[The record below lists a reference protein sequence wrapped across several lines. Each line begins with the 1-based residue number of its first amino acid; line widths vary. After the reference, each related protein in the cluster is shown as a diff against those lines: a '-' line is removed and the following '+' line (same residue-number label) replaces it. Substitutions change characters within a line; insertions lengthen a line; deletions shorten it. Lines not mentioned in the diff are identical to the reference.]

1 MKTVI
6 KIAWRNIWRN
16 KLRSLT
22 VIISMILGL
31 FSGLFA
37 VSMMLGLNDQRMN
50 SAVNSYLSH
59 IQIHHPSFSKNFDIK
74 HTIQNL
80 DSLDLSLKNDQS
92 IKAFSSRTII
102 SGMASTAHGSEGIR
116 LIGID
121 PTSESKVTNVHTSM
135 VKGTYFNSI
144 KSKPALIGKKLAEK
158 LQLDIKKKIY
168 LTFVDENGD
177 QQRIK
182 LKVEGIFKTAST
194 LFDRTNIY
202 MKRKDL
208 QKILTNNSAIHEI
221 GIICKD
227 LNMVDSKLED
237 LKKSFPNNKLES
249 WGQIAPELGYAQEI
263 MGSIIYIFMGI
274 ILIALSFGI
283 INTMLM
289 AVLERK
295 KELGMLMSVGL
306 NKRKIF
312 FMVVFE
318 TLFISIVAAPIGIFL
333 SYSFISYFGI
343 HGIDLSS
350 VGEGLEELG
359 IGTRVFT
366 KLSFDNY
373 INITILTLVVTF
385 FSSLIPARRALNL
398 NPAEAVRAL

>member
-22 VIISMILGL
+22 VIVSMVLGL

-37 VSMMLGLNDQRMN
+37 VSMMLGLNDQRMG
-50 SAVNSYLSH
+50 SAVDSYLSH
-59 IQIHHPSFSKNFDIK
+59 IQIHHPSFNENFDIK
-74 HTIQNL
+74 HTVENF
-80 DSLDLSLKNDQS
+80 DSLKISLKNDQT

-102 SGMASTAHGSEGIR
+102 SGMASTAHGSAGIR

-202 MKRKDL
+202 MKREDL
-208 QKILTNNSAIHEI
+208 QKILANNSAIHEI
-221 GIICKD
+221 GIICED
-227 LNMVDSKLED
+227 LNIVDSKVDALN
-237 LKKSFPNNKLES
+237 KSFPNNKIES

-263 MGSIIYIFMGI
+263 MGSVVYIFMGI

-289 AVLERK
+289 AVLERTR
-295 KELGMLMSVGL
+295 ELGMLMAVGM
-306 NKRKIF
+306 NRSK
-312 FMVVFE
+312 VFLMIILE
-318 TLFISIVAAPIGIFL
+318 TILLGVIAAPIGLVLGFL
-333 SYSFISYFGI
+333 TNAYFGSY
-343 HGIDLSS
+343 GIDLSS
-350 VGEGLEELG
+350 YSEGMEKFGLSDVVYTHMQTADYLLIMIAVAITAILG
-359 IGTRVFT
+359 A
-366 KLSFDNY
+366 LY
-373 INITILTLVVTF
+373 
-385 FSSLIPARRALNL
+385 PAFKAIRLK
-398 NPAEAVRAL
+398 PVEAIRKI

>member
-1 MKTVI
+1 MKI
-6 KIAWRNIWRN
+6 LMKIAWRNIWRN

-22 VIISMILGL
+22 VIISMVLGL

-37 VSMMLGLNDQRMN
+37 VSMMLGLNDQRMD
-50 SAVNSYLSH
+50 SAVDSYLSH
-59 IQIHHPSFSKNFDIK
+59 IQIHHPYFSENFDIK
-74 HTIQNL
+74 NNVQNF
-80 DSLDLSLKNDQS
+80 DSLKIFLENDQS

-102 SGMASTAHGSEGIR
+102 SGMASTAHGSAGIR

-121 PTSESKVTNVHTSM
+121 PNSESKVTNVYKSM
-135 VKGTYFNSI
+135 IKGTYFTTI

-202 MKRKDL
+202 MKRGDL
-208 QKILTNNSAIHEI
+208 QSLLTNRSAIHEI
-221 GIICKD
+221 GIMCEN
-227 LNMVDSKLED
+227 LNVVDSKVDGLN
-237 LKKSFPNNKLES
+237 KRFTNNKIES
-249 WGQIAPELGYAQEI
+249 WGQIAPELAYAQEI
-263 MGSIIYIFMGI
+263 MGSFIYIFMGI
-274 ILIALSFGI
+274 ILVALSFGI
-283 INTMLM
+283 VNTMLM

-306 NKRKIF
+306 NKRKVF
-312 FMVVFE
+312 SMVVFE
-318 TLFISIVAAPIGIFL
+318 TLFISLVAAPIGIFL

-366 KLSFDNY
+366 KLSLNNY
-373 INITILTLVVTF
+373 INVTILTLVVTF
-385 FSSLIPARRALNL
+385 FSSLIPSRRALKL

>member
-37 VSMMLGLNDQRMN
+37 VSMMLGLNDQRMD
-50 SAVNSYLSH
+50 SAVDSYLSH
-59 IQIHHPSFSKNFDIK
+59 IQIHHPSFNENFDLK
-74 HTIQNL
+74 HTIQNF
-80 DSLDLSLKNDQS
+80 DSLNLFLENDQS
-92 IKAFSSRTII
+92 VKSFSSRTII
-102 SGMASTAHGSEGIR
+102 SGMASTAHGSAGIR

-121 PTSESKVTNVHTSM
+121 PASESNVTNVHKSM

-202 MKRKDL
+202 MKKEDL
-208 QKILTNNSAIHEI
+208 QKILANNSAIHEI
-221 GIICKD
+221 GIIYDD
-227 LNMVDSKLED
+227 LNTVDNKVDGLN
-237 LKKSFPNNKLES
+237 KKFPNNKGES
-249 WGQIAPELGYAQEI
+249 WAQIAPELGYAQEM

-306 NKRKIF
+306 NKRKVF
-312 FMVVFE
+312 LMVVFE
-318 TLFISIVAAPIGIFL
+318 TIFISLVAAPIGIIL
-333 SYSFISYFGI
+333 SYLFISYFGV

-366 KLSFDNY
+366 KLSSDNY
-373 INITILTLVVTF
+373 INITILTLIVTF
-385 FSSLIPARRALNL
+385 FSSLIPARRALKL

>member
-22 VIISMILGL
+22 VIVSMVLGL

-37 VSMMLGLNDQRMN
+37 VSMMLGLHDQRMD
-50 SAVNSYLSH
+50 SAVDSYLSH
-59 IQIHHPSFSKNFDIK
+59 IQIHHPSFNENFDIK
-74 HTIQNL
+74 HTVENF
-80 DSLDLSLKNDQS
+80 DSLKISLKNDQT

-102 SGMASTAHGSEGIR
+102 SGMASTAHGSAGIR

-158 LQLDIKKKIY
+158 LQLDVKKKIY

-202 MKRKDL
+202 MKREDL
-208 QKILTNNSAIHEI
+208 QKILANSSAIHEI
-221 GIICKD
+221 GIICED
-227 LNMVDSKLED
+227 LNMVDSKVDRLN
-237 LKKSFPNNKLES
+237 KSFPNNKIES

-263 MGSIIYIFMGI
+263 MGSVIYIFMGI

-306 NKRKIF
+306 NKRKVF

-318 TLFISIVAAPIGIFL
+318 TLFISLVAAPIGIFL
-333 SYSFISYFGI
+333 SYSFITYFGI

-373 INITILTLVVTF
+373 INITILTLIVTF
-385 FSSLIPARRALNL
+385 FSSLIPARRALKL

>member
-22 VIISMILGL
+22 VIMSMVLGL

-37 VSMMLGLNDQRMN
+37 VSMMLGLNDQRMD
-50 SAVNSYLSH
+50 SAVDSYLSH
-59 IQIHHPSFSKNFDIK
+59 IQIHHPSFNENFDLK
-74 HTIQNL
+74 HTIENL
-80 DSLDLSLKNDQS
+80 DSLNFQLENDQS

-102 SGMASTAHGSEGIR
+102 SGMASTAHGSAGIR

-121 PTSESKVTNVHTSM
+121 PAAESNVTNVHKSM

-144 KSKPALIGKKLAEK
+144 KSKPALIGEKLAEK

-202 MKRKDL
+202 MKREDL
-208 QKILTNNSAIHEI
+208 QKVLANNSAIHEI
-221 GIICKD
+221 GIICKN
-227 LNMVDSKLED
+227 LNTVNSRVDGLS
-237 LKKSFPNNKLES
+237 KSFSNNKVES
-249 WGQIAPELGYAQEI
+249 WAQIAPELGYAQKM

-306 NKRKIF
+306 NKRKVF

-318 TLFISIVAAPIGIFL
+318 TIFISLVAAPIGIFL

-359 IGTRVFT
+359 IGSRVFT
-366 KLSFDNY
+366 KLSYDNY
-373 INITILTLVVTF
+373 INITILTLIVTF
-385 FSSLIPARRALNL
+385 FSSLIPARRALKL

>member
-1 MKTVI
+1 MKTII

-22 VIISMILGL
+22 VITSMVLGL

-37 VSMMLGLNDQRMN
+37 VSMMLGLNDQRMD
-50 SAVNSYLSH
+50 SAVDSYLSH
-59 IQIHHPSFSKNFDIK
+59 IQIHHPSFTENFDIK
-74 HTIQNL
+74 HTIQNV
-80 DSLDLSLKNDQS
+80 DSLEILLNRDIN

-102 SGMASTAHGSEGIR
+102 SGMASTAHGSAGIR

-121 PTSESKVTNVHTSM
+121 PISESKVTNVHKSM
-135 VKGTYFNSI
+135 VKGTYFNSV
-144 KSKPALIGKKLAEK
+144 KSKPALIGEKLAEK

-168 LTFVDENGD
+168 LTFVDETGS

-182 LKVEGIFKTAST
+182 LKIEGIFKTASS

-202 MKRKDL
+202 MKQQDL
-208 QKILTNNSAIHEI
+208 QNILIDKSSIHEI
-221 GIICKD
+221 GIICQ
-227 LNMVDSKLED
+227 D
-237 LKKSFPNNKLES
+237 LKLVNDISEVFNDESSENKAET
-249 WGQIAPELGYAQEI
+249 WAQIAPELGYAQEM

-274 ILIALSFGI
+274 ILLALSFGI

-306 NKRKIF
+306 NKRKLF
-312 FMVVFE
+312 LMVVFE
-318 TLFISIVAAPIGIFL
+318 TLFISLVAAPIGIFL
-333 SYSFISYFGI
+333 SYTFISYFGI

-366 KLSFDNY
+366 KLSFNDY

-385 FSSLIPARRALNL
+385 FSSLIPARRALKL
-398 NPAEAVRAL
+398 NPAEAVRSL

>member
-22 VIISMILGL
+22 VIVSMVLGL

-37 VSMMLGLNDQRMN
+37 VSMMLGLNDQRMG
-50 SAVNSYLSH
+50 SAVDSYLSH
-59 IQIHHPSFSKNFDIK
+59 IQIHHPSFNENFDIK
-74 HTIQNL
+74 HTVENF
-80 DSLDLSLKNDQS
+80 DSLKISLKNDQT

-102 SGMASTAHGSEGIR
+102 SGMASTAHGSAGIR

-182 LKVEGIFKTAST
+182 LKVEGTFKIASN

-202 MKRKDL
+202 MKREDL
-208 QKILTNNSAIHEI
+208 QKILANNSAIHEI
-221 GIICKD
+221 GIICED
-227 LNMVDSKLED
+227 LNIVDSKVDALN
-237 LKKSFPNNKLES
+237 KSFPNNKIES

-263 MGSIIYIFMGI
+263 MGSVVYIFMGI

-306 NKRKIF
+306 NKRKVF

-318 TLFISIVAAPIGIFL
+318 TLFISLVAAPIGIFL

-373 INITILTLVVTF
+373 INITILTLIVTF
-385 FSSLIPARRALNL
+385 FSSLIPARRALKL

>member
-22 VIISMILGL
+22 VIVSMVLGL

-37 VSMMLGLNDQRMN
+37 VSMMLGLNDQRMD
-50 SAVNSYLSH
+50 SAVDSYLSH
-59 IQIHHPSFSKNFDIK
+59 IQIHHPSFNENFDIK
-74 HTIQNL
+74 HAVENF
-80 DSLDLSLKNDQS
+80 DSLKISLKNDKS
-92 IKAFSSRTII
+92 VKAFSSRTII
-102 SGMASTAHGSEGIR
+102 SGMASTAHGSAGIR

-121 PTSESKVTNVHTSM
+121 PSSELEVTNVHTSM

-202 MKRKDL
+202 MKREDL
-208 QKILTNNSAIHEI
+208 QKILANSSAIHEI
-221 GIICKD
+221 GIICED
-227 LNMVDSKLED
+227 LNIVDSKVDGLS
-237 LKKSFPNNKLES
+237 KSFPNNKIES

-263 MGSIIYIFMGI
+263 MGSVIYIFMGI

-295 KELGMLMSVGL
+295 KSWVC
-306 NKRKIF
+306 
-312 FMVVFE
+312 
-318 TLFISIVAAPIGIFL
+318 
-333 SYSFISYFGI
+333 
-343 HGIDLSS
+343 
-350 VGEGLEELG
+350 
-359 IGTRVFT
+359 
-366 KLSFDNY
+366 
-373 INITILTLVVTF
+373 
-385 FSSLIPARRALNL
+385 
-398 NPAEAVRAL
+398 

>member
-22 VIISMILGL
+22 VIVSMVLGL

-37 VSMMLGLNDQRMN
+37 VSMMLGLNDQRMA
-50 SAVNSYLSH
+50 SAVDSYLSH
-59 IQIHHPSFSKNFDIK
+59 IQIHHPSFNENFDIK
-74 HTIQNL
+74 HTVENF
-80 DSLDLSLKNDQS
+80 DSLKISLKNDQT

-102 SGMASTAHGSEGIR
+102 SGMASTAHGSAGIR

-202 MKRKDL
+202 MKREDL
-208 QKILTNNSAIHEI
+208 QKILANNSAIHEI
-221 GIICKD
+221 GIICED
-227 LNMVDSKLED
+227 LNIVDSKVDGLN
-237 LKKSFPNNKLES
+237 KSFPNNKIES

-263 MGSIIYIFMGI
+263 MGSVVYIFMGI

-306 NKRKIF
+306 NKRKVF

-318 TLFISIVAAPIGIFL
+318 TLFISLVAAPIGIFL

-373 INITILTLVVTF
+373 INITILTLTVTF
-385 FSSLIPARRALNL
+385 FSSLIPARRALKL

>member
-1 MKTVI
+1 MIV
-6 KIAWRNIWRN
+6 
-16 KLRSLT
+16 
-22 VIISMILGL
+22 SMILGL

-37 VSMMLGLNDQRMN
+37 VSMMLGLNDQRMG
-50 SAVNSYLSH
+50 SAVDSYLSH
-59 IQIHHPSFSKNFDIK
+59 IQIHHQSFNENFDIK
-74 HTIQNL
+74 HTVENF
-80 DSLDLSLKNDQS
+80 DSLKISLKNDQT

-102 SGMASTAHGSEGIR
+102 SGMASTAHGSAGIR

-121 PTSESKVTNVHTSM
+121 PTSESEVTNVHTSM
-135 VKGTYFNSI
+135 VKGTYFTSV

-202 MKRKDL
+202 MKREDL
-208 QKILTNNSAIHEI
+208 QKILANSSAIHEI
-221 GIICKD
+221 GIICED
-227 LNMVDSKLED
+227 LNIVDSKVDGLN
-237 LKKSFPNNKLES
+237 KSFPNNKIES

-263 MGSIIYIFMGI
+263 MGSVIYIFMGI

-306 NKRKIF
+306 NKRKVF

-318 TLFISIVAAPIGIFL
+318 TLFISLVAAPIGIFL

-373 INITILTLVVTF
+373 INITILTLIVTF
-385 FSSLIPARRALNL
+385 ISSLIPARRALKL
-398 NPAEAVRAL
+398 NPAEAVRAI

>member
-22 VIISMILGL
+22 VIVSMVLGL

-37 VSMMLGLNDQRMN
+37 VSMMLGLNDQRMD
-50 SAVNSYLSH
+50 SAVDSYLSH
-59 IQIHHPSFSKNFDIK
+59 IQIHHPSFNENFDIK
-74 HTIQNL
+74 HTVQNF
-80 DSLDLSLKNDQS
+80 DSLKISLKNDQS

-102 SGMASTAHGSEGIR
+102 SGMASTAHGSAGIR

-121 PTSESKVTNVHTSM
+121 PSSESKVTNVHTSM

-202 MKRKDL
+202 MKREDL
-208 QKILTNNSAIHEI
+208 QKILANSSAIHEI
-221 GIICKD
+221 GIICE
-227 LNMVDSKLED
+227 NFNIVDSKVDGLN
-237 LKKSFPNNKLES
+237 KSFPNNKVES

-263 MGSIIYIFMGI
+263 MGSVIYIFMGI

-306 NKRKIF
+306 NKRKVF

-318 TLFISIVAAPIGIFL
+318 TLFISLVAAPIGIFL

-373 INITILTLVVTF
+373 INITILTLIVTF
-385 FSSLIPARRALNL
+385 FSSLIPARRALKL

>member
-1 MKTVI
+1 MIV
-6 KIAWRNIWRN
+6 
-16 KLRSLT
+16 
-22 VIISMILGL
+22 SMVLGL

-37 VSMMLGLNDQRMN
+37 VSMMLGLNDQRMG
-50 SAVNSYLSH
+50 SAVDSYLSH
-59 IQIHHPSFSKNFDIK
+59 IQIHHPSFNENFDIK
-74 HTIQNL
+74 HTVENF
-80 DSLDLSLKNDQS
+80 DSLKISLKNDQA

-102 SGMASTAHGSEGIR
+102 SGMASTAHGSAGIR

-121 PTSESKVTNVHTSM
+121 PTSESNVTNVHTSM
-135 VKGTYFNSI
+135 VKGTYFTSI

-202 MKRKDL
+202 MKREDL
-208 QKILTNNSAIHEI
+208 QKILANSSAIHEI
-221 GIICKD
+221 GIICED
-227 LNMVDSKLED
+227 LNIVDSKVDGLS
-237 LKKSFPNNKLES
+237 KSFPNNKIES

-263 MGSIIYIFMGI
+263 MGSVIYIFMGI

-306 NKRKIF
+306 NKRKVF

-359 IGTRVFT
+359 IGTRIFT

-373 INITILTLVVTF
+373 INITILTLIVTF
-385 FSSLIPARRALNL
+385 FSSLIPARRALKL

>member
-22 VIISMILGL
+22 VIVSMILGL

-37 VSMMLGLNDQRMN
+37 VSMMLGLNDQRMD

-59 IQIHHPSFSKNFDIK
+59 IQIHHPFFNENLDVKHIIQNFD
-74 HTIQNL
+74 
-80 DSLDLSLKNDQS
+80 SLNISLQKNES

-102 SGMASTAHGSEGIR
+102 SGMATTAHGSAGIR

-121 PTSESKVTNVHTSM
+121 PASESKVTNVHKSM
-135 VKGTYFNSI
+135 VKGTYFKSI

-194 LFDRTNIY
+194 LFDRTNLY
-202 MKRKDL
+202 MKREDL
-208 QKILTNNSAIHEI
+208 QKILANSSAIHEI
-221 GIICKD
+221 GIICQD
-227 LNMVDSKLED
+227 LNTVESKVDVLN
-237 LKKSFPNNKLES
+237 KSFPNNKVES
-249 WGQIAPELGYAQEI
+249 WAQIAPELGYAQKM

-306 NKRKIF
+306 NKRKVF

-318 TLFISIVAAPIGIFL
+318 TIFISLVAAPIGIIL
-333 SYSFISYFGI
+333 SYLFISYYGI

-366 KLSFDNY
+366 KLSYDNY
-373 INITILTLVVTF
+373 VNITILTLIVTF
-385 FSSLIPARRALNL
+385 FSSLIPARRALKL